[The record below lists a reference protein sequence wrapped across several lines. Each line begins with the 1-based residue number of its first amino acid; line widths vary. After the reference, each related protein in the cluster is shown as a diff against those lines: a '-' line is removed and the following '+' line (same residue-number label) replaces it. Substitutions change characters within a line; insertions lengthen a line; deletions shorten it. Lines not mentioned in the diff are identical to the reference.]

1 MTQST
6 NHYFNGIR
14 DPDSP
19 KPSGFRK
26 KSKCTGERPICS
38 FCQRLQLPC
47 KYAAR
52 GSSSQDSTAK
62 AQKVQKSSYSP
73 LFSELLPDKSCR
85 KSTKDRV
92 QVLESQIASLS
103 ELLGYMS
110 MSNNQSHTS
119 SRKNGEAQGSGPSQ
133 PLRLTTS
140 PDGNPF
146 LTEQADPNEQQTVSF
161 SEAHLTNLGVRSYP
175 PKDVLIHFLQVYSQK
190 VHLQPLPLFDLP
202 TLGERLNDAPQYF
215 LYSFLALMLEFTTH
229 EYFRNNHAEASS
241 YYSRSAATTI
251 QRLAAE
257 GKHHVEIV
265 QTLCMMA
272 LRDIAGKRN
281 AWMSIGTATRLESI
295 RNLWDSNLIPNNE
308 STEENRC
315 YWSIYIIEAVF
326 FPHMP
331 RAPTHDQ
338 TRKYPP
344 SVEPPPPIPLDANDF
359 NAPDFDNA
367 VGSSDDL
374 GINTHAGR
382 MMAVWSQVACHLQRL
397 DIPWLPESTY
407 SRLNLALFE
416 YEAQFNQRHLMRSL
430 FPFKR
435 SSDEIKACP
444 EYWNPWLTTHLV
456 LHASLALLNHPFI
469 HLVAL
474 RRNKGMS
481 QSRLFL
487 QQVVDQALF
496 HSGWVFW
503 LVGIF
508 EDLNIE
514 IYNPLIGLAVAATS
528 TIPWLYQFV
537 KNAKVAYKASQNLAK
552 GQKLLQRLS
561 KTWPCLS
568 QKLESL
574 QRLQSLIIGKSPEAG
589 AADTTINFPPSMIWE
604 LLDPIIHNIRQS
616 TNHSVSTEGLPY
628 VSIHVTTDFLHP
640 LADDEG
646 DQALGHFNWEDSLTY
661 GNDLLQDNYPAS
673 LVPFDFNIT

>member
-1 MTQST
+1 MTLGAQ
-6 NHYFNGIR
+6 IR
-14 DPDSP
+14 RSRRACEPCR
-19 KPSGFRK
+19 RK

-38 FCQRLQLPC
+38 FCERLQLPC

-52 GSSSQDSTAK
+52 GSSSQDSTTK
-62 AQKVQKSSYSP
+62 AQKAQK
-73 LFSELLPDKSCR
+73 

-103 ELLGYMS
+103 ELL
-110 MSNNQSHTS
+110 S
-119 SRKNGEAQGSGPSQ
+119 SRTNKEAQASVPSQ
-133 PLRLTTS
+133 PLPSTTS
-140 PDGNPF
+140 SDGNPF
-146 LTEQADPNEQQTVSF
+146 LTEQAVPNERQTVSF
-161 SEAHLTNLGVRSYP
+161 SEAQSDLP
-175 PKDVLIHFLQVYSQK
+175 QDVFTHFLQVYRS
-190 VHLQPLPLFDLP
+190 DLP
-202 TLGERLNDAPQYF
+202 R
-215 LYSFLALMLEFTTH
+215 
-229 EYFRNNHAEASS
+229 
-241 YYSRSAATTI
+241 
-251 QRLAAE
+251 
-257 GKHHVEIV
+257 
-265 QTLCMMA
+265 
-272 LRDIAGKRN
+272 
-281 AWMSIGTATRLESI
+281 AWMSIGTATRLESV
-295 RNLWDSNLIPNNE
+295 RNLWKSNSIPNQE
-308 STEENRC
+308 SAEENRC
-315 YWSIYIIEAVF
+315 YWSIYMIEAVF

-367 VGSSDDL
+367 VGSSDDI

-382 MMAVWSQVACHLQRL
+382 MIAVWSQVACHLHEIRRGEVQ
-397 DIPWLPESTY
+397 IPWLPESTY
-407 SRLNLALFE
+407 SKLNLALFE

-435 SSDEIKACP
+435 TSDEIQAYR

-514 IYNPLIGLAVAATS
+514 ICNPLIGLAVAATS

-537 KNAKVAYKASQNLAK
+537 KNAKVASKASQNLAK
-552 GQKLLQRLS
+552 GQRLLQRLS
-561 KTWPCLS
+561 KTWPCMS
-568 QKLESL
+568 HKLQGL
-574 QRLQSLIIGKSPEAG
+574 QRLQSLVIGKSPEAG

-604 LLDPIIHNIRQS
+604 LLDPIIYNTRLS
-616 TNHSVSTEGLPY
+616 TDPSDLSTGGLPY

-640 LADDEG
+640 LADDED
-646 DQALGHFNWEDSLTY
+646 DQASSYFNWEDSLMY
-661 GNDLLQDNYPAS
+661 GNDLLQDSYPAS
-673 LVPFDFNIT
+673 LVPFDFNVT

>member
-1 MTQST
+1 M
-6 NHYFNGIR
+6 
-14 DPDSP
+14 D
-19 KPSGFRK
+19 
-26 KSKCTGERPICS
+26 
-38 FCQRLQLPC
+38 
-47 KYAAR
+47 
-52 GSSSQDSTAK
+52 
-62 AQKVQKSSYSP
+62 
-73 LFSELLPDKSCR
+73 
-85 KSTKDRV
+85 
-92 QVLESQIASLS
+92 
-103 ELLGYMS
+103 
-110 MSNNQSHTS
+110 
-119 SRKNGEAQGSGPSQ
+119 
-133 PLRLTTS
+133 
-140 PDGNPF
+140 
-146 LTEQADPNEQQTVSF
+146 
-161 SEAHLTNLGVRSYP
+161 LTNGSIVS
-175 PKDVLIHFLQVYSQK
+175 
-190 VHLQPLPLFDLP
+190 DL
-202 TLGERLNDAPQYF
+202 
-215 LYSFLALMLEFTTH
+215 S
-229 EYFRNNHAEASS
+229 
-241 YYSRSAATTI
+241 
-251 QRLAAE
+251 
-257 GKHHVEIV
+257 K
-265 QTLCMMA
+265 
-272 LRDIAGKRN
+272 
-281 AWMSIGTATRLESI
+281 AWMSIGTATRLESV
-295 RNLWDSNLIPNNE
+295 RNLWESNLIPNNE
-308 STEENRC
+308 SAEENRC
-315 YWSIYIIEAVF
+315 YWSIYVIEAVF

-331 RAPTHDQ
+331 RALAHDPN
-338 TRKYPP
+338 RKYPH
-344 SVEPPPPIPLDANDF
+344 SVEPPPPIPLDAYDF

-367 VGSSDDL
+367 LGSSDEL

-382 MMAVWSQVACHLQRL
+382 MIAVWSQVACHLHEIRRGEVQ
-397 DIPWLPESTY
+397 IPWMPESTY
-407 SRLNLALFE
+407 SKLNLSLFE

-435 SSDEIKACP
+435 TSDEIQAYR

-537 KNAKVAYKASQNLAK
+537 KNAKVACKASQNLAK
-552 GQKLLQRLS
+552 GQRLLQRLS
-561 KTWPCLS
+561 KTWPCMS
-568 QKLESL
+568 QKVSSSTANLMFTNRKQQLESL

-604 LLDPIIHNIRQS
+604 LLDPIIHNTRQS
-616 TNHSVSTEGLPY
+616 TNPFVSTEGLPY

-646 DQALGHFNWEDSLTY
+646 DQALGHFNWEDSLMY

-673 LVPFDFNIT
+673 LVPFDFNVT

>member
-1 MTQST
+1 M
-6 NHYFNGIR
+6 
-14 DPDSP
+14 D
-19 KPSGFRK
+19 
-26 KSKCTGERPICS
+26 
-38 FCQRLQLPC
+38 
-47 KYAAR
+47 
-52 GSSSQDSTAK
+52 
-62 AQKVQKSSYSP
+62 
-73 LFSELLPDKSCR
+73 
-85 KSTKDRV
+85 
-92 QVLESQIASLS
+92 
-103 ELLGYMS
+103 
-110 MSNNQSHTS
+110 
-119 SRKNGEAQGSGPSQ
+119 
-133 PLRLTTS
+133 
-140 PDGNPF
+140 
-146 LTEQADPNEQQTVSF
+146 
-161 SEAHLTNLGVRSYP
+161 LTNGSIVS
-175 PKDVLIHFLQVYSQK
+175 
-190 VHLQPLPLFDLP
+190 DL
-202 TLGERLNDAPQYF
+202 
-215 LYSFLALMLEFTTH
+215 S
-229 EYFRNNHAEASS
+229 
-241 YYSRSAATTI
+241 
-251 QRLAAE
+251 
-257 GKHHVEIV
+257 K
-265 QTLCMMA
+265 
-272 LRDIAGKRN
+272 
-281 AWMSIGTATRLESI
+281 AWMSIGIATRLESV
-295 RNLWDSNLIPNNE
+295 RNLWESNLIPNNE
-308 STEENRC
+308 SAEENKC
-315 YWSIYIIEAVF
+315 YWSIHTIEAVF

-331 RAPTHDQ
+331 GAPAHDPN
-338 TRKYPP
+338 RKYPH
-344 SVEPPPPIPLDANDF
+344 SVEPPPPIPLDAYDF

-367 VGSSDDL
+367 LGSSDEL

-382 MMAVWSQVACHLQRL
+382 MIAVWSQVACHLHEIRRGEVQ
-397 DIPWLPESTY
+397 IPWMPESTY
-407 SRLNLALFE
+407 SKLNLSLFE

-435 SSDEIKACP
+435 TSDEIQAYR

-537 KNAKVAYKASQNLAK
+537 KNAKVACKASQNLAK
-552 GQKLLQRLS
+552 GQRLLQRLS
-561 KTWPCLS
+561 KTWPCMS
-568 QKLESL
+568 QKVSSSTANLMFTNRKQQLESL

-646 DQALGHFNWEDSLTY
+646 DQALGHFNWEDSLMY

-673 LVPFDFNIT
+673 LVPFDFNVT

>member
-1 MTQST
+1 M
-6 NHYFNGIR
+6 
-14 DPDSP
+14 
-19 KPSGFRK
+19 
-26 KSKCTGERPICS
+26 
-38 FCQRLQLPC
+38 
-47 KYAAR
+47 
-52 GSSSQDSTAK
+52 SSQEV
-62 AQKVQKSSYSP
+62 KVHWGATD
-73 LFSELLPDKSCR
+73 LLIL

-103 ELLGYMS
+103 ELL
-110 MSNNQSHTS
+110 S
-119 SRKNGEAQGSGPSQ
+119 SRTNKEAQASGPSQ
-133 PLRLTTS
+133 PLPSTTS

-146 LTEQADPNEQQTVSF
+146 LTGQAVPNERQTVSF
-161 SEAHLTNLGVRSYP
+161 SEAQYDSYC
-175 PKDVLIHFLQVYSQK
+175 YSWS
-190 VHLQPLPLFDLP
+190 DLP
-202 TLGERLNDAPQYF
+202 R
-215 LYSFLALMLEFTTH
+215 
-229 EYFRNNHAEASS
+229 
-241 YYSRSAATTI
+241 
-251 QRLAAE
+251 
-257 GKHHVEIV
+257 
-265 QTLCMMA
+265 
-272 LRDIAGKRN
+272 

-295 RNLWDSNLIPNNE
+295 RNLWKSNSIPNQE
-308 STEENRC
+308 SAEENRC
-315 YWSIYIIEAVF
+315 YWSIYMIEAVF

-382 MMAVWSQVACHLQRL
+382 MIAVWSQVACHLHEIRRGEVQ
-397 DIPWLPESTY
+397 IPWLPESTY
-407 SRLNLALFE
+407 SKLNLALFE

-435 SSDEIKACP
+435 TSDEIQAYR

-514 IYNPLIGLAVAATS
+514 ISNPLIGLAVAATS

-537 KNAKVAYKASQNLAK
+537 KNAKVACKASQNLAK
-552 GQKLLQRLS
+552 GQRLLQRLS
-561 KTWPCLS
+561 KTWPCMLH
-568 QKLESL
+568 KLESL
-574 QRLQSLIIGKSPEAG
+574 QRLQSLVIGKSPEAG

-604 LLDPIIHNIRQS
+604 LLDPIIHNTRIS
-616 TNHSVSTEGLPY
+616 TDPSDLSTEGLPY

-646 DQALGHFNWEDSLTY
+646 DQALSHFNLEDSLMY

-673 LVPFDFNIT
+673 LVPFDFNVT

>member
-6 NHYFNGIR
+6 THQPYDIR
-14 DPDSP
+14 NSDSP
-19 KPSGFRK
+19 KPSGLRA
-26 KSKCTGERPICS
+26 
-38 FCQRLQLPC
+38 L
-47 KYAAR
+47 
-52 GSSSQDSTAK
+52 SSQEV
-62 AQKVQKSSYSP
+62 KVHWGATD
-73 LFSELLPDKSCR
+73 LLIL

-103 ELLGYMS
+103 KLLG
-110 MSNNQSHTS
+110 
-119 SRKNGEAQGSGPSQ
+119 SRANKEPRDSGPSQ
-133 PLRLTTS
+133 PIPPTTS
-140 PDGNPF
+140 QDENPF
-146 LTEQADPNEQQTVSF
+146 FTGEAVPNERQAVSF
-161 SEAHLTNLGVRSYP
+161 SQTQSDLP
-175 PKDVLIHFLQVYSQK
+175 QDVLTHFLQVYSQK
-190 VHLQPLPLFDLP
+190 VHLQPLPLFDLS
-202 TLGERLNDAPQYF
+202 TLGRRLNNAPQYF

-229 EYFRNNHAEASS
+229 EYFQNKHAEASS

-257 GKHHVEIV
+257 GKHQVEIV
-265 QTLCMMA
+265 QALCMTA
-272 LRDIAGKRN
+272 LKDIAGKLSDLPR

-295 RNLWDSNLIPNNE
+295 RNLWKSE
-308 STEENRC
+308 STINQESAEENRC
-315 YWSIYIIEAVF
+315 YWSIYMIEAVF

-338 TRKYPP
+338 TRKHPP
-344 SVEPPPPIPLDANDF
+344 STEPPPPIPLDANDF

-382 MMAVWSQVACHLQRL
+382 MIAVWSQLACHLHEIRRGEVQ
-397 DIPWLPESTY
+397 IPWLPESTY
-407 SRLNLALFE
+407 SKLNLALFE

-435 SSDEIKACP
+435 TSEEIQAYR

-514 IYNPLIGLAVAATS
+514 ISNPLIGLAVAATS

-537 KNAKVAYKASQNLAK
+537 KNAKVACKASQNLAK
-552 GQKLLQRLS
+552 GQRLLQRLS
-561 KTWPCLS
+561 KTWPCMS
-568 QKLESL
+568 HKLESL
-574 QRLQSLIIGKSPEAG
+574 QRLQSLVIGKSPEAG

-604 LLDPIIHNIRQS
+604 LLDPIIHNTRLPGDLSDLS
-616 TNHSVSTEGLPY
+616 TDGLSY

-646 DQALGHFNWEDSLTY
+646 DQALSHFNWEDSLMY
-661 GNDLLQDNYPAS
+661 GNDLLQDNYAAS
-673 LVPFDFNIT
+673 LVPFDFNVT

>member
-6 NHYFNGIR
+6 THTLMT
-14 DPDSP
+14 
-19 KPSGFRK
+19 SGAQICRSRRACEPCRRK

-38 FCQRLQLPC
+38 FCERLQLPC

-52 GSSSQDSTAK
+52 GSSSQDSTTK
-62 AQKVQKSSYSP
+62 AQKAQK
-73 LFSELLPDKSCR
+73 

-103 ELLGYMS
+103 ELL
-110 MSNNQSHTS
+110 S
-119 SRKNGEAQGSGPSQ
+119 SRTNKEAQASVPSQ
-133 PLRLTTS
+133 PLPSTTS
-140 PDGNPF
+140 SDGNPF
-146 LTEQADPNEQQTVSF
+146 LTEQAVPNERQTVSF
-161 SEAHLTNLGVRSYP
+161 SEAQSDLP
-175 PKDVLIHFLQVYSQK
+175 QDVFTHFLQVYSQT
-190 VHLQPLPLFDLP
+190 VHLQPLPLFDLA
-202 TLGERLNDAPQYF
+202 TLGRKLNNAPQYF

-229 EYFRNNHAEASS
+229 EYFRNKHAEASS

-257 GKHHVEIV
+257 GKH
-265 QTLCMMA
+265 QGGTMWFPSMDLTNGSTGSD
-272 LRDIAGKRN
+272 LPR

-295 RNLWDSNLIPNNE
+295 RNLWKSNSIPNQE
-308 STEENRC
+308 SAEENRC
-315 YWSIYIIEAVF
+315 YWSIYMIEAIF

-382 MMAVWSQVACHLQRL
+382 MIAVWSQVACHLHEIRRGEVQ
-397 DIPWLPESTY
+397 IPWLPESTY
-407 SRLNLALFE
+407 SKLNLALFE

-435 SSDEIKACP
+435 TSEEIQEYR

-514 IYNPLIGLAVAATS
+514 ISNPLIGLAVAATS

-537 KNAKVAYKASQNLAK
+537 KNAKVASKASQNLAK
-552 GQKLLQRLS
+552 GQRLLQRLS
-561 KTWPCLS
+561 KTWPCMS
-568 QKLESL
+568 HKLQGL
-574 QRLQSLIIGKSPEAG
+574 QRLQSLVIGKSPEAG

-604 LLDPIIHNIRQS
+604 LLDPIIYNTRLS
-616 TNHSVSTEGLPY
+616 TDPSDLSTEGLPY

-640 LADDEG
+640 LADEEG
-646 DQALGHFNWEDSLTY
+646 DQALSHFNWEDSLMY

-673 LVPFDFNIT
+673 LVPFDFNVT

>member
-1 MTQST
+1 AELSLAKYGNRRDYEYNWRKLSAQ
-6 NHYFNGIR
+6 IR
-14 DPDSP
+14 RSRRACEPCR
-19 KPSGFRK
+19 RK

-38 FCQRLQLPC
+38 FCERLQLPC

-52 GSSSQDSTAK
+52 GSSSQDSTTK
-62 AQKVQKSSYSP
+62 AQKAQK
-73 LFSELLPDKSCR
+73 

-103 ELLGYMS
+103 ELL
-110 MSNNQSHTS
+110 S
-119 SRKNGEAQGSGPSQ
+119 SRTNKEAQASVPSQ
-133 PLRLTTS
+133 PLPSTTS
-140 PDGNPF
+140 SDGNPF
-146 LTEQADPNEQQTVSF
+146 LTEQAVPNERQTVSF
-161 SEAHLTNLGVRSYP
+161 SEAH
-175 PKDVLIHFLQVYSQK
+175 
-190 VHLQPLPLFDLP
+190 
-202 TLGERLNDAPQYF
+202 
-215 LYSFLALMLEFTTH
+215 FLALMLEFTTH
-229 EYFRNNHAEASS
+229 EYFRNKHAEASS

-257 GKHHVEIV
+257 GKHQVEIV
-265 QTLCMMA
+265 QALCMMA
-272 LRDIAGKRN
+272 LRDIAGSDLPR

-295 RNLWDSNLIPNNE
+295 RNLWKSNSIPNQE
-308 STEENRC
+308 SAEENRC
-315 YWSIYIIEAVF
+315 YWSIYMIEAVF

-367 VGSSDDL
+367 VGSSDDI

-382 MMAVWSQVACHLQRL
+382 MIAVWSQVACHLHEIRRGEVQ
-397 DIPWLPESTY
+397 IPWLPESTY
-407 SRLNLALFE
+407 SKLNLALFE

-430 FPFKR
+430 FPYKR
-435 SSDEIKACP
+435 TSDEIQAYR

-487 QQVVDQALF
+487 QQVVDQALS

-514 IYNPLIGLAVAATS
+514 ISNPLIGLAVAATS

-537 KNAKVAYKASQNLAK
+537 KNAKVASKASQNLAK
-552 GQKLLQRLS
+552 GQRLLQRLS
-561 KTWPCLS
+561 KTWPCMS
-568 QKLESL
+568 HKLQGL
-574 QRLQSLIIGKSPEAG
+574 QRLQSLVIGKSPEAG

-604 LLDPIIHNIRQS
+604 LLDPIIYNTRLS
-616 TNHSVSTEGLPY
+616 TDPSDLSTEGLPY

-646 DQALGHFNWEDSLTY
+646 DQALSHFNWEDSLMY
-661 GNDLLQDNYPAS
+661 ENDLLQDNYPAS
-673 LVPFDFNIT
+673 LVPFDFNVT

>member
-1 MTQST
+1 MASGTQTRQS
-6 NHYFNGIR
+6 R
-14 DPDSP
+14 RACEPCR
-19 KPSGFRK
+19 RK

-62 AQKVQKSSYSP
+62 AQKVQK
-73 LFSELLPDKSCR
+73 

-103 ELLGYMS
+103 ELLG
-110 MSNNQSHTS
+110 

-161 SEAHLTNLGVRSYP
+161 SEAQSYP

-265 QTLCMMA
+265 QTL
-272 LRDIAGKRN
+272 LSDLSK

-382 MMAVWSQVACHLQRL
+382 MMAVWSQVACHLHEIRRGEVQ
-397 DIPWLPESTY
+397 IPWLPESTY

>member
-1 MTQST
+1 MTSGAQ
-6 NHYFNGIR
+6 IR
-14 DPDSP
+14 RSRRACEPCR
-19 KPSGFRK
+19 RK

-38 FCQRLQLPC
+38 FW
-47 KYAAR
+47 
-52 GSSSQDSTAK
+52 S
-62 AQKVQKSSYSP
+62 
-73 LFSELLPDKSCR
+73 
-85 KSTKDRV
+85 
-92 QVLESQIASLS
+92 
-103 ELLGYMS
+103 
-110 MSNNQSHTS
+110 
-119 SRKNGEAQGSGPSQ
+119 
-133 PLRLTTS
+133 
-140 PDGNPF
+140 
-146 LTEQADPNEQQTVSF
+146 
-161 SEAHLTNLGVRSYP
+161 
-175 PKDVLIHFLQVYSQK
+175 
-190 VHLQPLPLFDLP
+190 DLP
-202 TLGERLNDAPQYF
+202 R
-215 LYSFLALMLEFTTH
+215 
-229 EYFRNNHAEASS
+229 
-241 YYSRSAATTI
+241 
-251 QRLAAE
+251 
-257 GKHHVEIV
+257 
-265 QTLCMMA
+265 
-272 LRDIAGKRN
+272 

-295 RNLWDSNLIPNNE
+295 RNLWKSNSIPNQE
-308 STEENRC
+308 SAEENRC
-315 YWSIYIIEAVF
+315 YWSIYMIEAVF

-344 SVEPPPPIPLDANDF
+344 SVEPPPPIPLDANDS

-382 MMAVWSQVACHLQRL
+382 MIAVWSQVACHLHEIRRGEVQ
-397 DIPWLPESTY
+397 IPWLPESTY
-407 SRLNLALFE
+407 SKLNLALFE

-435 SSDEIKACP
+435 TSDEIQAYR

-514 IYNPLIGLAVAATS
+514 ISNPLIGLAVAATS

-537 KNAKVAYKASQNLAK
+537 KNAKVASKASQNLAK
-552 GQKLLQRLS
+552 GQRLLQRLS
-561 KTWPCLS
+561 KTWPCMS
-568 QKLESL
+568 HKLQSL
-574 QRLQSLIIGKSPEAG
+574 QRLQSLVIGKSPEAG

-604 LLDPIIHNIRQS
+604 LLDPIIYNTRLS
-616 TNHSVSTEGLPY
+616 TDPSDLSTEGLPY

-646 DQALGHFNWEDSLTY
+646 DQASSHFNWEDSLMY

-673 LVPFDFNIT
+673 LVPFDFNVT

>member
-1 MTQST
+1 MTSGTQ
-6 NHYFNGIR
+6 IR
-14 DPDSP
+14 RSRRACEP
-19 KPSGFRK
+19 
-26 KSKCTGERPICS
+26 
-38 FCQRLQLPC
+38 
-47 KYAAR
+47 
-52 GSSSQDSTAK
+52 
-62 AQKVQKSSYSP
+62 
-73 LFSELLPDKSCR
+73 CR

-92 QVLESQIASLS
+92 QLLESQIASLS
-103 ELLGYMS
+103 ELVG
-110 MSNNQSHTS
+110 
-119 SRKNGEAQGSGPSQ
+119 SRTNKEAQASGLSQ
-133 PLRLTTS
+133 PLPSTTS
-140 PDGNPF
+140 SDGNPF
-146 LTEQADPNEQQTVSF
+146 STRQAVPNERQTVSF
-161 SEAHLTNLGVRSYP
+161 SDAQSDLP
-175 PKDVLIHFLQVYSQK
+175 QDVLTHFLQVYSQK
-190 VHLQPLPLFDLP
+190 VHLQPLPLFDLVA
-202 TLGERLNDAPQYF
+202 LERRLSNAPQYF
-215 LYSFLALMLEFTTH
+215 IYSFLALMLEFTTH
-229 EYFRNNHAEASS
+229 EYFQNEHAEASS

-251 QRLAAE
+251 QNLAAE
-257 GKHHVEIV
+257 GKHQIEIA
-265 QTLCMMA
+265 QALCMMA
-272 LRDIAGKRN
+272 LRDIVGK

-295 RNLWDSNLIPNNE
+295 RNLWKSNSVSNQE
-308 STEENRC
+308 SAEENRC
-315 YWSIYIIEAVF
+315 YWSIYMIEAVF

-331 RAPTHDQ
+331 RAPTHDP

-344 SVEPPPPIPLDANDF
+344 SVEPPPPIPQDADDF

-382 MMAVWSQVACHLQRL
+382 MITVWSQVACHLVEIRRGEVQ
-397 DIPWLPESTY
+397 IPWLPESTY
-407 SRLNLALFE
+407 SKLNLALFE

-435 SSDEIKACP
+435 TSDEIQACR

-514 IYNPLIGLAVAATS
+514 ISNPLIGLAVAATS

-537 KNAKVAYKASQNLAK
+537 KNAKVACKASQNLAK
-552 GQKLLQRLS
+552 GQRLLQRLS
-561 KTWPCLS
+561 KTWPCMS
-568 QKLESL
+568 HKLV
-574 QRLQSLIIGKSPEAG
+574 IGKSPEAG

-604 LLDPIIHNIRQS
+604 LLDPITHNIRQS
-616 TNHSVSTEGLPY
+616 TDRSDPFTEDLSY

-646 DQALGHFNWEDSLTY
+646 DQALSHFNWEDSLMY

-673 LVPFDFNIT
+673 LVPFDFNVT

>member
-1 MTQST
+1 MASGTQTRQS
-6 NHYFNGIR
+6 R
-14 DPDSP
+14 RACEPCR
-19 KPSGFRK
+19 RK

-62 AQKVQKSSYSP
+62 AQKVQK
-73 LFSELLPDKSCR
+73 

-103 ELLGYMS
+103 ELLG
-110 MSNNQSHTS
+110 

-161 SEAHLTNLGVRSYP
+161 SEAQSYP

-265 QTLCMMA
+265 QTL
-272 LRDIAGKRN
+272 LSDLSK

-326 FPHMP
+326 FPQMP

-382 MMAVWSQVACHLQRL
+382 MMAVWSQVACHLHEIRRGEVQ
-397 DIPWLPESTY
+397 IPWLPESTY

-616 TNHSVSTEGLPY
+616 TNRSVSTEGLPY

>member
-1 MTQST
+1 METEKITSIIGV
-6 NHYFNGIR
+6 NSVPRFAEAVGLVSR
-14 DPDSP
+14 A
-19 KPSGFRK
+19 
-26 KSKCTGERPICS
+26 EV
-38 FCQRLQLPC
+38 
-47 KYAAR
+47 
-52 GSSSQDSTAK
+52 
-62 AQKVQKSSYSP
+62 KVHWGATD
-73 LFSELLPDKSCR
+73 LLIL

-103 ELLGYMS
+103 ELL
-110 MSNNQSHTS
+110 S
-119 SRKNGEAQGSGPSQ
+119 SRTNKEAQASVPSQ
-133 PLRLTTS
+133 PLPSTTS
-140 PDGNPF
+140 SDGNPF
-146 LTEQADPNEQQTVSF
+146 LTEQAVPNERQTVSF
-161 SEAHLTNLGVRSYP
+161 SEAH
-175 PKDVLIHFLQVYSQK
+175 
-190 VHLQPLPLFDLP
+190 
-202 TLGERLNDAPQYF
+202 
-215 LYSFLALMLEFTTH
+215 FLALMLEFTTH
-229 EYFRNNHAEASS
+229 EYFRNKHAEASS

-257 GKHHVEIV
+257 GKHQVEIV
-265 QTLCMMA
+265 QALCMMA

-281 AWMSIGTATRLESI
+281 ESA
-295 RNLWDSNLIPNNE
+295 
-308 STEENRC
+308 EENRC
-315 YWSIYIIEAVF
+315 YWSIYMIEAVF

-344 SVEPPPPIPLDANDF
+344 SVEPPPPIPLDANDS

-382 MMAVWSQVACHLQRL
+382 MIAVWSQVACHLHEIRRGEVQ
-397 DIPWLPESTY
+397 IPWLPESTY
-407 SRLNLALFE
+407 SKLNLALFE

-435 SSDEIKACP
+435 TSDEIQAYR

-474 RRNKGMS
+474 RRNK
-481 QSRLFL
+481 
-487 QQVVDQALF
+487 DQALF

-514 IYNPLIGLAVAATS
+514 ISNPLIGLAVAATS

-537 KNAKVAYKASQNLAK
+537 KNAKVASKASQNLAK
-552 GQKLLQRLS
+552 GQRLLQRLS
-561 KTWPCLS
+561 KTWPCMS
-568 QKLESL
+568 HKLQSL
-574 QRLQSLIIGKSPEAG
+574 QRLQSLVIGKSPEAG

-604 LLDPIIHNIRQS
+604 LLDPIIYNTRLS
-616 TNHSVSTEGLPY
+616 TDPSDLSTEGLPY

-646 DQALGHFNWEDSLTY
+646 DQASSHFNWEDSLMY

-673 LVPFDFNIT
+673 LVPFDFNVT